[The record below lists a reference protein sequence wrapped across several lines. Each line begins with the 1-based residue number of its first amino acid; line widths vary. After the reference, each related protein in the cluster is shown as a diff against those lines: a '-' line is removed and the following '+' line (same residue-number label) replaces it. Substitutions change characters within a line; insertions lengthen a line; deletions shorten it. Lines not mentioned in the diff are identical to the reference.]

1 MWKSK
6 LNKPF
11 PPQVLLGHD
20 VCAGIETLTKTPK
33 IPCLDGCLKNSN
45 YLEVGKGRGGENVW
59 KAKIRKKRG
68 FELHSYLFAFCVCLE
83 VNFQEL
89 ILSFHCIE
97 GTQASRLG
105 DKCLSLLSHC
115 ARPGRIFIE
124 GFLS

>member
-1 MWKSK
+1 M
-6 LNKPF
+6 
-11 PPQVLLGHD
+11 
-20 VCAGIETLTKTPK
+20 
-33 IPCLDGCLKNSN
+33 
-45 YLEVGKGRGGENVW
+45 R
-59 KAKIRKKRG
+59 
-68 FELHSYLFAFCVCLE
+68 SYLFLFNLFTLCAYGGAHATVYVCRS
-83 VNFQEL
+83 VDNFQEL